1 MAKVRSVFLKA
12 RLLPLLPVPEQL
24 NVPGSSIVWSAAK
37 IFENVLC
44 FLDVPATDHSLL
56 VTRTYFPWTKDP
68 TSLPARVAAYRTTP
82 HPAAPGSLGLAAS
95 SVRSQALQSTP
106 ATRGRDAPENH
117 CGLNNETVL
126 ASQEATHGTLKKI
139 LRWALHRG
147 NILIDVDMARDLE
160 DPQHRTHRIQVDV
173 AKQLVWWARQV
184 QPIVGRKWESAYR
197 HVVRTDTVPA
207 DSSLPVALSST
218 EVLWERVRVV
228 GAEAGPLVDIV
239 SLADQRRLTVPLKS
253 VQAGKK
259 ITWVKRAPP
268 QEWSG
273 QDFTS
278 RGARGFFPVDFKE
291 AFEVVKAAGVE
302 LGMLRIQHSERQQRS
317 NDRVADVARIFCGAV
332 DDFNSLDEQQRAV
345 LFRQLRTS
353 GPVLTEI
360 ADGASARRPS
370 TSSPAPSRE
379 EPRWTNYAL
388 HPVRMSEV
396 NKTCVVAL
404 VALVVVVVVDV
415 DVVVVGTCTRART
428 HLRACIPSRA
438 RAYTPEGNHCTHGA
452 LLRSCVGTAKAHLV
466 CSCHTFLT

>member
-1 MAKVRSVFLKA
+1 MHARCPFRCLSVFSYYEFFVGCRHATKAHAGRRMSTLVFTFVAALGEAATRRYVIDVNEKCARLREADVEAHARLREADAVAKVRSVALKA

-117 CGLNNETVL
+117 CGLNNKTVL

-139 LRWALHRG
+139 LRWALHRD

-197 HVVRTDTVPA
+197 HIVRTDKVPA
-207 DSSLPVALSST
+207 DSSLA
-218 EVLWERVRVV
+218 
-228 GAEAGPLVDIV
+228 
-239 SLADQRRLTVPLKS
+239 
-253 VQAGKK
+253 
-259 ITWVKRAPP
+259 
-268 QEWSG
+268 
-273 QDFTS
+273 
-278 RGARGFFPVDFKE
+278 
-291 AFEVVKAAGVE
+291 
-302 LGMLRIQHSERQQRS
+302 
-317 NDRVADVARIFCGAV
+317 
-332 DDFNSLDEQQRAV
+332 
-345 LFRQLRTS
+345 
-353 GPVLTEI
+353 
-360 ADGASARRPS
+360 
-370 TSSPAPSRE
+370 
-379 EPRWTNYAL
+379 
-388 HPVRMSEV
+388 
-396 NKTCVVAL
+396 
-404 VALVVVVVVDV
+404 
-415 DVVVVGTCTRART
+415 
-428 HLRACIPSRA
+428 
-438 RAYTPEGNHCTHGA
+438 
-452 LLRSCVGTAKAHLV
+452 
-466 CSCHTFLT
+466 